1 MATLQ
6 DIIVQVSIGLVPLGV
21 AWFAYRSA
29 TDANRKTVEAAQL
42 AAERQAQL
50 ERSKVDVE
58 AFARAKSIYEDGLV
72 QLERQLAR
80 SQSQIEILEKAVVLL
95 RSQLIEAGISPDP
108 RTAGINMSPPREK
121 EES

>member
-6 DIIVQVSIGLVPLGV
+6 DLLVQLAIGAVPLGV
-21 AWFAYRSA
+21 AWFAFRSA
-29 TDANRKTVEAAQL
+29 TDANRKTVESAQL

-58 AFARAKSIYEDGLV
+58 AFARAKVIYENGLA

-80 SQSQIEILEKAVVLL
+80 SQSQIDVLEKAVVLL

-108 RTAGINMSPPREK
+108 RTAGLHLSPPNE